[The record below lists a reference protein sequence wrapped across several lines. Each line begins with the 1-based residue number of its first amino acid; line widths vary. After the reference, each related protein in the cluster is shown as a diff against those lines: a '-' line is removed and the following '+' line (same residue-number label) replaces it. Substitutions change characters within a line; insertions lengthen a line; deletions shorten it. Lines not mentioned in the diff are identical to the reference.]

1 LGHAVK
7 GYDIK
12 NNFIEDIR
20 NESYLESV
28 FDSFRPEIVIHLAAR
43 AMVRQS
49 ADAPHEYTS
58 TNIDGTYNLLRLAN
72 KYGVKRFLSASSS
85 SVYGETPDVLLKE
98 DMACKDLKSIYAI
111 TKKTSEDLCQMFSG
125 KMKVFVFRPF
135 PVYGEN
141 SRSDMA
147 IGKLLNIVKS
157 NGEFHKY
164 GKGDS
169 VRGYTN
175 VHDLVDGIV
184 KLMKFKADNNFD
196 VFNLGGSEKISLNR
210 LLEIVKDV
218 CPNLKIVQEK
228 ENPYDVFSSCADISK
243 AKQVLN
249 WEPVRNFEEEIIKL
263 FTCQQV

>member
-1 LGHAVK
+1 MKIIITGNLGFIGCHLQKKLESLGHDIK

-20 NESYLESV
+20 NETYLESV
-28 FDSFRPEIVIHLAAR
+28 FNSFRPDKVIHLAAR

-85 SVYGETPDVLLKE
+85 SVYGETPDVLLRE
-98 DMACKDLKSIYAI
+98 DMSCENFKSIYAI
-111 TKKTSEDLCQMFSG
+111 TKKASEHLCQMMAG

-147 IGKLLNIVKS
+147 IGKLLNIVKN

-169 VRGYTN
+169 VRGY
-175 VHDLVDGIV
+175 
-184 KLMKFKADNNFD
+184 
-196 VFNLGGSEKISLNR
+196 
-210 LLEIVKDV
+210 
-218 CPNLKIVQEK
+218 
-228 ENPYDVFSSCADISK
+228 
-243 AKQVLN
+243 
-249 WEPVRNFEEEIIKL
+249 
-263 FTCQQV
+263 